1 MSQITNHI
9 MMIRPVAFR
18 YNEQTATNNYYQ
30 RILGNLT
37 FEDIQNK
44 ALLEFNNFVDKL
56 RNSGV
61 NVVVFSDTT
70 DPETPDSI
78 FPNNWISFHSNST
91 VCLYPM
97 YAENRRQERRKDI
110 LDSLVDKYSF
120 LIESRKDFTDFESE
134 DRFLEGTGS
143 MVLDRKNK
151 ICYAALSIRT
161 NKLIVLEFCNEFG
174 YKPVLFTANQ
184 DVAGKRMRIYHTN
197 VMMCVADSFAIIC
210 LEAIDNQI
218 EKECVIKM
226 LTETGKEII
235 EITEDQKNR
244 FAGNMLQIMGDKSY
258 LVMSTSAHR
267 SLTDFQKK
275 AIKKHCSILHS
286 SLDTIEACGGG
297 SARCMIAEIFLLKE

>member
-143 MVLDRKNK
+143 MVLDRQNK

>member
-30 RILGNLT
+30 RILDNLT

-56 RNSGV
+56 RDSGV

-78 FPNNWISFHSNST
+78 FPNNWVSFHSNST

-161 NKLIVLEFCNEFG
+161 NKLIVLDFCNEFG

-210 LEAIDNQI
+210 LEAIDDQM
-218 EKECVIKM
+218 EKERVIQM

-235 EITEDQKNR
+235 EITEGQKNR

-258 LVMSTSAHR
+258 LVMSTSAYR

>member
-30 RILGNLT
+30 RILDNLT

-78 FPNNWISFHSNST
+78 FPNNWVSFHSNST

-120 LIESRKDFTDFESE
+120 LIESRKDFT
-134 DRFLEGTGS
+134 
-143 MVLDRKNK
+143 
-151 ICYAALSIRT
+151 
-161 NKLIVLEFCNEFG
+161 
-174 YKPVLFTANQ
+174 P
-184 DVAGKRMRIYHTN
+184 
-197 VMMCVADSFAIIC
+197 
-210 LEAIDNQI
+210 
-218 EKECVIKM
+218 
-226 LTETGKEII
+226 
-235 EITEDQKNR
+235 
-244 FAGNMLQIMGDKSY
+244 SY
-258 LVMSTSAHR
+258 LGFPSTYVR
-267 SLTDFQKK
+267 
-275 AIKKHCSILHS
+275 
-286 SLDTIEACGGG
+286 
-297 SARCMIAEIFLLKE
+297 